1 MQIELD
7 NCKQSCIVKPRMVM
21 ENYMNKA
28 MSRLSEIVG
37 LMSH

>member
-7 NCKQSCIVKPRMVM
+7 NCKQSCIVKPRMVL

-28 MSRLSEIVG
+28 MSPLSKVAG